1 MLISLNGSKTEAEGI
16 VACGEVDGTFFSNVD
31 RFSGEEEA
39 VFAFPNDQGGVT
51 ARVNTYAAINRNT
64 KLPEQA
70 FAALDF
76 LLSNEVISGEGFP
89 YGYDKRA
96 GSTNH
101 FSSGQGGISV
111 NQTLVQ
117 GFFKSQTAKE
127 AFQKMNSQ
135 ITAVRYPS
143 ILDQEIQQMYW
154 EADLNASGPHPDE
167 AARKDLVSRAY
178 ERMEMQLSE

>member
-1 MLISLNGSKTEAEGI
+1 M
-16 VACGEVDGTFFSNVD
+16 
-31 RFSGEEEA
+31 
-39 VFAFPNDQGGVT
+39 
-51 ARVNTYAAINRNT
+51 
-64 KLPEQA
+64 
-70 FAALDF
+70 
-76 LLSNEVISGEGFP
+76 
-89 YGYDKRA
+89 
-96 GSTNH
+96 
-101 FSSGQGGISV
+101 

-127 AFQKMNSQ
+127 TFQKINRQ

-154 EADLNASGPHPDE
+154 EADLNASGSHPDE